1 MMREKAQHQLK
12 QDNPLSRPVSRGVM
26 QQKCACGNR
35 AIVNG
40 ECEKYA
46 KQKSSLQRNFAIRS
60 SDDPLEKE
68 ASRVS
73 DQLSATLV
81 RSVANSSAMRIQRLT
96 GQPSGRMDTVPVSV
110 DQALAEPGSPL
121 ESGLRNDMEQRFG
134 YDFSRVR
141 THSGALAGQSAQ
153 EVNADAYTV
162 GFDIVFSP
170 GRYVPG
176 THEGRK
182 LMAHELTHVVQQSGV
197 EGIRDG
203 QRYGGW
209 GSSPLAVQRSPA
221 NYDNQLFQDVGGT
234 LPYREATNLLDC
246 IRIMGPGSAE
256 FCRREVLGEEII
268 PETSVPSAPTNPVF
282 TGATAG
288 AKSPRIKSMENSRGC
303 AYTVVYSKPRNVDC
317 DTVYKNEHGKNPPE
331 PLCGVSLVYDITSVS
346 AIGRKCPKLDGLKV
360 SEVVKGDQGCTPPGY
375 VWPAP
380 KPCVIG
386 SGGKLSGCTDTL
398 TLCGPTRNLQ
408 GNGCTEIVDQEIE
421 VGGQLAEEH
430 EIIFELKKSGKDCT
444 GKVTRN

>member
-1 MMREKAQHQLK
+1 MIREKAQHQLK

-26 QQKCACGNR
+26 QRKCACGNR
-35 AIVNG
+35 AIVDG
-40 ECEKYA
+40 ECEKCA
-46 KQKSSLQRNFAIRS
+46 KQKSGLQRNLAIRS
-60 SDDPLEKE
+60 SDDPLGRE
-68 ASRVS
+68 ADRVF
-73 DQLSATLV
+73 DQVLATPV
-81 RSVANSSAMRIQRLT
+81 HSVASSSAMRIQRLT
-96 GQPSGRMDTVPVSV
+96 AQSSGRMDTVPVSV
-110 DQALAEPGSPL
+110 GYALAGPGSPL
-121 ESGLRNDMEQRFG
+121 ETGLRQDFEQRFG

-141 THSGALAGQSAQ
+141 AHSGALAGQSAQ
-153 EVNADAYTV
+153 EVNADAYTM
-162 GFDIVFSP
+162 GHDIVFSP
-170 GRYVPG
+170 GRFVPG

-182 LMAHELTHVVQQSGV
+182 QMAHVVQQSGV
-197 EGIRDG
+197 EEIRDG
-203 QRYGGW
+203 QGYGGRD
-209 GSSPLAVQRSPA
+209 SSPLAVQRSPA
-221 NYDNQLFQDVGGT
+221 NHENQSFKDFFGST

-246 IRIMGPGSAE
+246 IRIMGPDSAE
-256 FCRREVLGEEII
+256 FCRREVLGEESI
-268 PETSVPSAPTNPVF
+268 PETFVPPAPKGPIF
-282 TGATAG
+282 TGATASG
-288 AKSPRIKSMENSRGC
+288 KSPRIKSMENSRGC

-331 PLCGVSLVYDITSVS
+331 PLCGVRLVYDITSVS
-346 AIGRKCPKLDGLKV
+346 AIGRKCPKLDGLNV
-360 SEVVKGDQGCTPPGY
+360 SEVVKGDRGCTPPGF

-408 GNGCTEIVDQEIE
+408 GNGCTEIVDQVIT